1 MFSKIFIERPKL
13 AFVISIVTV
22 LVGMVC
28 IVKLPIAEYP
38 EIAPPTIVVSATY
51 PGATSQVMAE
61 TVGTI
66 IEEQVNGIEDM
77 MYFSSSSTNSGTYQL
92 TLTFESGCDSDM
104 EQVRVQ
110 NAVKRAENLLPDEV
124 LNYGVTVA
132 KRSTDIV
139 GFYMFTTNGEE
150 LSQLDLSNY
159 IRMNVKDA
167 MARIPG
173 MGSADLL
180 GGYNYS
186 MRVWLDPIKMYALGL
201 SVDNVIASI
210 RSQNVQAAAGSVGAE
225 EANNYLQF
233 KVDTQGRLSTVE
245 EFSKI
250 IVYSKDGKEVTLDE
264 IAEIELGRD
273 MNSTA
278 GFSNGEPCVALG
290 LYRQE
295 GANAV
300 KLIDDANALMKE
312 ISTRFPKGV
321 TYDLAYDP
329 TQYIRTSIKEIAITL
344 VITLVLVVAI
354 TFIFLQDWRATLIPT
369 LAIPVSLV
377 GTFLFMAILGYS
389 INVLTMFGLILVIGS
404 LVDDAIC
411 VVENTMRIIEEEHLS
426 PKEATLKSMQQI
438 TGAIIATTL
447 VTVAVYA
454 PIGFYGGVVGT
465 IYKQFAV
472 TMCVALCLSTV
483 NALTLSPALCAMVL
497 KPYDSDAHKN
507 KFIFYRWF
515 DKGLAWTKI
524 GYIFTSKFMIRRV
537 FITVLLLL
545 FALFLNF
552 AALKSLNSG
561 FLPDEDKGAV
571 LCAVELAPG
580 ASLARTNKAVKEMA
594 DKMKVIDGVEKTLV
608 VSGFSFIGG
617 QGENLGLAIADLADW
632 EERETPE
639 TSVTAIR
646 DKIMIDSAVIPS
658 AKIQAFT
665 PPAIMGLGIT
675 GGVTFAFQSK
685 ADETPKEF
693 EGQLFKL
700 LGMLNNKQIMPDV
713 AYAFS
718 SYNASS
724 PLIYLDIDRRKAEA
738 LEVPINSIF
747 AALQTKL
754 ASAYVNDFNIYGYS
768 FRVKVQVDSEDRTN
782 INNLQQLQIPNR
794 RGEMIPLN
802 TLANVSYIIGPR
814 TLDRFNQSMSATVNV
829 ILLPGATSGKVMEQI
844 KDLINENY
852 SRDYTYSWTDMSY
865 QEDKNEGQ
873 IYVLFLLSCI
883 FAYLFLVAQ
892 YESWTI
898 PIPVMLSVMFATLG
912 GLFALNICDRSFDI
926 YAQLGLLMLIGLSAK
941 SAILM
946 VEFSMQQRATG
957 VSIEEAALNGAN
969 TRYRAVLMTA
979 LSFVIGVVPLMVATG
994 AGSVSRQ
1001 IIGITTGWGMIV
1013 ATFVGIA
1020 FIPPLY
1026 YICQSVREKVNPPK
1040 DKK

>member
-1 MFSKIFIERPKL
+1 MFSRIFIERPKF

-28 IVKLPIAEYP
+28 VFNLPIAEYP
-38 EIAPPTIVVSATY
+38 EIAPPTIVVSASY

-92 TLTFESGCDSDM
+92 TLTFEPGSDSDM
-104 EQVRVQ
+104 AQVRVQ
-110 NAVKRAENLLPDEV
+110 NAVKRAENLLPAEV

-139 GFYMFTTNGEE
+139 GFYSFTTTGEE
-150 LSQLDLSNY
+150 LSQLDLANY
-159 IRMNVKDA
+159 VRMNVKDA

-173 MGSADLL
+173 MGGAELL

-201 SVDNVIASI
+201 TADSVITSI
-210 RSQNVQAAAGSVGAE
+210 RTQNVQAAAGSVGAE
-225 EANNYLQF
+225 EANDYLTF

-245 EFSKI
+245 EFGKI
-250 IVYSKDGKEVTLDE
+250 IVYSKDGKVVTLDQ
-264 IAEIELGRD
+264 ISRIELGKD
-273 MNSTA
+273 ANSTA
-278 GFSNGEPCVALG
+278 GFSDGLPCVALG

-300 KLIDDANALMKE
+300 KLIDNANVLMKE
-312 ISTRFPKGV
+312 IATRFPKGV
-321 TYDLAYDP
+321 SYELAYDP
-329 TQYIRTSIKEIAITL
+329 TDYIRTSIKEIAVTL
-344 VITLVLVVAI
+344 IITLVLVVVI
-354 TFIFLQDWRATLIPT
+354 TFVFLQNWRATLIPT

-411 VVENTMRIIEEEHLS
+411 VVENTMRIIEEEHLP
-426 PKEATLKSMQQI
+426 PKEATIKSMQQI
-438 TGAIIATTL
+438 TGAVIATTL

-465 IYKQFAV
+465 IYKQFSV

-497 KPYDSDAHKN
+497 KPYDPNFKNN
-507 KFIFYRWF
+507 KFVLYRWF

-537 FITVLLLL
+537 FVTTLLVL
-545 FALFLNF
+545 FAAFLNF
-552 AALKSLNSG
+552 AAFKSLNSG

-571 LCAVELAPG
+571 LCAVELPPG
-580 ASLARTNKAVKEMA
+580 AGLKRTNTAVSAMA
-594 DKMKVIDGVEKTLV
+594 DRMKNINGVEKTLV

-617 QGENLGLAIADLADW
+617 MGENLGLAIADLDGW
-632 EERETPE
+632 DVRNTPATE
-639 TSVTAIR
+639 VTAIR
-646 DKIMIDSAVIPS
+646 DKIMADSADIPS

-675 GGVTFAFQSK
+675 GGVTFAFQSM

-693 EGQLFKL
+693 EGQLFRL
-700 LGMLNNKQIMPDV
+700 LGMLNNKQILPEV

-724 PLIYLDIDRRKAEA
+724 PLIYLDIDRQKAEA
-738 LEVPINSIF
+738 LNVPISNIF
-747 AALQTKL
+747 GTLQTKL

-768 FRVKVQVDSEDRTN
+768 FRVKVQVDSQDRTN

-794 RGEMIPLN
+794 YGQMIPLN
-802 TLANVSYIIGPR
+802 TLAEVKYIIGPR
-814 TLDRFNQSMSATVNV
+814 TLDRFNQSTSATVNV
-829 ILLPGATSGKVMEQI
+829 ILLPGAISGDVMKKVKNLVET
-844 KDLINENY
+844 EF
-852 SRDYTYSWTDMSY
+852 SRDYKLSWTDMSY

-873 IYVLFLLSCI
+873 ILILFALSCL

-898 PIPVMLSVMFATLG
+898 PIPVMLSVMFATMG
-912 GLFALNICDRSFDI
+912 GLFALNICDRALDI

-946 VEFSMQQRATG
+946 VEFSMQQRAAG

-994 AGSVSRQ
+994 AGSVSRR

-1013 ATFVGIA
+1013 ATFIGIA

-1026 YICQSVREKVNPPK
+1026 YICQSVREKVSPH
-1040 DKK
+1040 KKAK

>member
-1 MFSKIFIERPKL
+1 MFSRIFIERPKF

-28 IVKLPIAEYP
+28 VFNLPIAEYP
-38 EIAPPTIVVSATY
+38 EIAPPTIVVSASY

-92 TLTFESGCDSDM
+92 TLTFEPGSDSDM
-104 EQVRVQ
+104 AQVRVQ
-110 NAVKRAENLLPDEV
+110 NAVKRAENLLPAEV

-139 GFYMFTTNGEE
+139 GFYSFTTTGEE
-150 LSQLDLSNY
+150 LSQLDLANY
-159 IRMNVKDA
+159 VRMNVKDA

-173 MGSADLL
+173 MGGAELL

-201 SVDNVIASI
+201 TADSVITSI
-210 RSQNVQAAAGSVGAE
+210 RTQNVQAAAGSVGAE
-225 EANNYLQF
+225 EANDYLTF

-245 EFSKI
+245 EFGKI
-250 IVYSKDGKEVTLDE
+250 IVYSKDGKVVTLDQ
-264 IAEIELGRD
+264 ISRIELGKD
-273 MNSTA
+273 ANSTA
-278 GFSNGEPCVALG
+278 GFSDGLPCVALG

-300 KLIDDANALMKE
+300 KLIDNANALMKE
-312 ISTRFPKGV
+312 IATRFPKGV
-321 TYDLAYDP
+321 SYELAYDP
-329 TQYIRTSIKEIAITL
+329 TDYIRTSIKEIAVTL
-344 VITLVLVVAI
+344 IITLVLVVVI
-354 TFIFLQDWRATLIPT
+354 TFVFLQNWRATLIPT

-411 VVENTMRIIEEEHLS
+411 VVENTMRIIEEEHLP
-426 PKEATLKSMQQI
+426 PKEATIKSMQQI
-438 TGAIIATTL
+438 TGAVIATTL

-465 IYKQFAV
+465 IYKQFSV

-497 KPYDSDAHKN
+497 KPYDPNFKN
-507 KFIFYRWF
+507 DKFALYRWF

-524 GYIFTSKFMIRRV
+524 GYICTSKFMIRRV
-537 FITVLLLL
+537 FITVLLVL
-545 FALFLNF
+545 FAAFLNF
-552 AALKSLNSG
+552 AAFKSLNSG

-571 LCAVELAPG
+571 LCAVELPPG
-580 ASLARTNKAVKEMA
+580 AGLKRTNTAVSAMA
-594 DKMKVIDGVEKTLV
+594 DRMKNINGVEKTLV

-617 QGENLGLAIADLADW
+617 MGENLGLAIADLDGW
-632 EERETPE
+632 DVRNTPA
-639 TSVTAIR
+639 TKVTAIR
-646 DKIMIDSAVIPS
+646 DKIMADSADIPS

-675 GGVTFAFQSK
+675 GGVTFAFQSM

-693 EGQLFKL
+693 EGQLFRL
-700 LGMLNNKQIMPDV
+700 LGMLNNKQILPEV

-724 PLIYLDIDRRKAEA
+724 PLIYLDIDRQKAEA
-738 LEVPINSIF
+738 LNVPISNIF
-747 AALQTKL
+747 GTLQTKL

-768 FRVKVQVDSEDRTN
+768 FRVKVQVDSQDRTN

-794 RGEMIPLN
+794 YGQMIPLN
-802 TLANVSYIIGPR
+802 TLAEVKYIIGPR
-814 TLDRFNQSMSATVNV
+814 TLDRFNQSTSATVNV
-829 ILLPGATSGKVMEQI
+829 ILLPGAISGDVMKKVKNLVET
-844 KDLINENY
+844 EF
-852 SRDYTYSWTDMSY
+852 SRDYKLSWTDMSY

-873 IYVLFLLSCI
+873 ILILFALSCL

-898 PIPVMLSVMFATLG
+898 PIPVMLSVMFATMG
-912 GLFALNICDRSFDI
+912 GLFALNICDRALDI

-946 VEFSMQQRATG
+946 VEFSMQQRAAG

-994 AGSVSRQ
+994 AGSVSRR

-1013 ATFVGIA
+1013 ATFIGIA

-1026 YICQSVREKVNPPK
+1026 YICQSVREKVSPH
-1040 DKK
+1040 KKAK

>member
-1 MFSKIFIERPKL
+1 MFSRIFIERPKF

-28 IVKLPIAEYP
+28 VFNLPIAEYP
-38 EIAPPTIVVSATY
+38 EIAPPTIVVSASY

-92 TLTFESGCDSDM
+92 TLTFEPGSDSDM
-104 EQVRVQ
+104 AQVRVQ
-110 NAVKRAENLLPDEV
+110 NAVKRAENLLPAEV

-139 GFYMFTTNGEE
+139 GFYSFTTTGEE
-150 LSQLDLSNY
+150 LSQLDLANY
-159 IRMNVKDA
+159 VRMNVKDA

-173 MGSADLL
+173 MGGAELL

-201 SVDNVIASI
+201 TADSVITSI
-210 RSQNVQAAAGSVGAE
+210 RTQNVQAAAGSVGAE
-225 EANNYLQF
+225 EANDYLTF

-245 EFSKI
+245 EFGKI
-250 IVYSKDGKEVTLDE
+250 IVYSKDGKVVTLDQ
-264 IAEIELGRD
+264 ISRIELGKD
-273 MNSTA
+273 ANSTA
-278 GFSNGEPCVALG
+278 GFSDGLPCVALG

-300 KLIDDANALMKE
+300 KLIDNANALMKE
-312 ISTRFPKGV
+312 IATRFPKGV
-321 TYDLAYDP
+321 SYELAYDP
-329 TQYIRTSIKEIAITL
+329 TDYIRTSIKEIAVTL
-344 VITLVLVVAI
+344 IITLVLVVVI
-354 TFIFLQDWRATLIPT
+354 TFVFLQNWRATLIPT

-411 VVENTMRIIEEEHLS
+411 VVENTMRIIEEEHLP
-426 PKEATLKSMQQI
+426 PKEATIKSMQQI
-438 TGAIIATTL
+438 TGAVIATTL

-465 IYKQFAV
+465 IYKQFSV

-497 KPYDSDAHKN
+497 KPYDPNFKNN
-507 KFIFYRWF
+507 KFVLYRWF

-537 FITVLLLL
+537 FITTLLVL
-545 FALFLNF
+545 FAAFLNF
-552 AALKSLNSG
+552 AAFKSLNSG

-571 LCAVELAPG
+571 LCAVELPPG
-580 ASLARTNKAVKEMA
+580 AGLKRTNTAVSAMA
-594 DKMKVIDGVEKTLV
+594 DRMKNINGVEKTLV

-617 QGENLGLAIADLADW
+617 MGENLGLAIADLDGW
-632 EERETPE
+632 DVRNTPATE
-639 TSVTAIR
+639 VTAIR
-646 DKIMIDSAVIPS
+646 DKIMADSADIPS

-675 GGVTFAFQSK
+675 GGVTFAFQSM

-693 EGQLFKL
+693 EGQLFRL
-700 LGMLNNKQIMPDV
+700 LGMLNNKQILPEV

-724 PLIYLDIDRRKAEA
+724 PLIYLDIDRQKAEA
-738 LEVPINSIF
+738 LNVPISNIF
-747 AALQTKL
+747 GTLQTKL

-768 FRVKVQVDSEDRTN
+768 FRVKVQVDSQDRTN

-794 RGEMIPLN
+794 YGQMIPLN
-802 TLANVSYIIGPR
+802 TLAEVKYIIGPR
-814 TLDRFNQSMSATVNV
+814 TLDRFNQSTSATVNV
-829 ILLPGATSGKVMEQI
+829 ILLPGAISGDVMKKVKNLVET
-844 KDLINENY
+844 EF
-852 SRDYTYSWTDMSY
+852 SRDYKLSWTDMSY

-873 IYVLFLLSCI
+873 ILILFALSCL

-898 PIPVMLSVMFATLG
+898 PIPVMLSVMFATMG
-912 GLFALNICDRSFDI
+912 GLFALNICDRALDI

-946 VEFSMQQRATG
+946 VEFSMQQRAAG

-994 AGSVSRQ
+994 AGSVSRR

-1013 ATFVGIA
+1013 ATFIGIA

-1026 YICQSVREKVNPPK
+1026 YICQSVREKVSQH
-1040 DKK
+1040 KKAK

>member
-1 MFSKIFIERPKL
+1 MFSRIFIERPKF

-28 IVKLPIAEYP
+28 VFNLPIAEYP

-92 TLTFESGCDSDM
+92 TLTFEPGCDSDM
-104 EQVRVQ
+104 AQVRVQ
-110 NAVKRAENLLPDEV
+110 NAVKRAENLLPAEV
-124 LNYGVTVA
+124 LNYGVTVY

-139 GFYMFTTNGEE
+139 GFYEFTTTGEE

-180 GGYNYS
+180 GGYSYS
-186 MRVWLDPIKMYALGL
+186 MRVWLDPIKMYSLGL
-201 SVDNVIASI
+201 SADTVIAAI

-225 EANNYLQF
+225 EANKYLTF
-233 KVDTQGRLSTVE
+233 KVDTQGRLTTPE
-245 EFSKI
+245 EFGQI
-250 IVYSKDGKEVTLDE
+250 IVYSKDGVEVTLDQ
-264 IAEIELGRD
+264 IARIELGKD
-273 MNSTA
+273 ANSTA
-278 GFSNGEPCVALG
+278 GFADGRPCVALG

-312 ISTRFPKGV
+312 ISKRFPKGV
-321 TYDLAYDP
+321 EYDLAYDP
-329 TQYIRTSIKEIAITL
+329 TNYIRTSIKEIAVTL

-354 TFIFLQDWRATLIPT
+354 TFVFLQDWRATLIPT
-369 LAIPVSLV
+369 LAIPVSLI
-377 GTFLFMAILGYS
+377 GTFLFMAMLGYS

-426 PKEATLKSMQQI
+426 PKEATIKSMQQI
-438 TGAIIATTL
+438 TGAVIATTL

-465 IYKQFAV
+465 IYKQFSV

-483 NALTLSPALCAMVL
+483 NALTLSPALCALVL
-497 KPYDSDAHKN
+497 KPYDPEFKHN
-507 KFIFYRWF
+507 KFVLYRWF

-537 FITVLLLL
+537 FISVLLIL
-545 FALFLNF
+545 FAAFLNF
-552 AALKSLNSG
+552 AAFKSLHSG

-571 LCAVELAPG
+571 LCAVELPPG
-580 ASLARTNKAVKEMA
+580 ASLGRTNTAVTAMA

-617 QGENLGLAIADLADW
+617 MGENLGLAIANLDDWDL
-632 EERETPE
+632 RTTPE
-639 TSVTAIR
+639 THVTAIR
-646 DKIMIDSAVIPS
+646 DQIMKDSASIPS
-658 AKIQAFT
+658 GKIQAFT

-675 GGVTFAFQSK
+675 GGVTFAFQSM

-693 EGQLFKL
+693 EGKLFRL

-718 SYNASS
+718 SFNASS

-738 LEVPINSIF
+738 LDVPISNIF
-747 AALQTKL
+747 GALQTKL

-768 FRVKVQVDSEDRTN
+768 FKVKVQVDSQDRTD
-782 INNLQQLQIPNR
+782 INNLQQLQIPNK

-802 TLANVSYIIGPR
+802 TLAEVKYIIGPR
-814 TLDRFNQSMSATVNV
+814 TIDRFNQSMSATVNV
-829 ILLPGATSGKVMEQI
+829 ILLPEATSGSVMKQVKNLVET
-844 KDLINENY
+844 EF
-852 SRDYTYSWTDMSY
+852 SRDYKLSWTDMSY

-873 IYVLFLLSCI
+873 ILVLFALSCI

-912 GLFALNICDRSFDI
+912 GLFALNICERPLDI

-946 VEFSMQQRATG
+946 VEFSMQERAG
-957 VSIEEAALNGAN
+957 GASIEEAALNGAN

-979 LSFVIGVVPLMVATG
+979 LSFVIGVIPLMCATG
-994 AGSVSRQ
+994 AGSVSRR

-1020 FIPPLY
+1020 FIPPLF
-1026 YICQSVREKVNPPK
+1026 YICQSVREKINPPK
-1040 DKK
+1040 KK

>member
-1 MFSKIFIERPKL
+1 MFSRIFIERPKF

-28 IVKLPIAEYP
+28 VFNLPIAEYP
-38 EIAPPTIVVSATY
+38 EIAPPTIVVSASY

-92 TLTFESGCDSDM
+92 TLTFEPGSDSDM
-104 EQVRVQ
+104 AQVRVQ
-110 NAVKRAENLLPDEV
+110 NAVKRAENLLPAEV

-139 GFYMFTTNGEE
+139 GFYSFTTTGEE
-150 LSQLDLSNY
+150 LSQLDLANY
-159 IRMNVKDA
+159 VRMNVKDA

-173 MGSADLL
+173 MGGAELL

-201 SVDNVIASI
+201 TADSVITSI
-210 RSQNVQAAAGSVGAE
+210 RTQNVQAAAGSVGAE
-225 EANNYLQF
+225 EANDYLTF

-245 EFSKI
+245 EFGKI
-250 IVYSKDGKEVTLDE
+250 IVYSKDGKVVTLDQ
-264 IAEIELGRD
+264 ISRIELGKD
-273 MNSTA
+273 ANSTA
-278 GFSNGEPCVALG
+278 GFSDGLPCVALG

-300 KLIDDANALMKE
+300 KLIDNANALMKE
-312 ISTRFPKGV
+312 IATRFPKGV
-321 TYDLAYDP
+321 SYELAYDP
-329 TQYIRTSIKEIAITL
+329 TDYIRTSIKEIAVTL
-344 VITLVLVVAI
+344 IITLVLVVVI
-354 TFIFLQDWRATLIPT
+354 TFVFLQNWRATLIPT

-411 VVENTMRIIEEEHLS
+411 VVENTMRIIEEEHLP
-426 PKEATLKSMQQI
+426 PKEATIKSMQQI
-438 TGAIIATTL
+438 TGAVIATTL

-465 IYKQFAV
+465 IYKQFSV

-497 KPYDSDAHKN
+497 KPYDPNFKN
-507 KFIFYRWF
+507 DKFALYRWF

-524 GYIFTSKFMIRRV
+524 GYICTSKFMIRRV
-537 FITVLLLL
+537 FITVLLVL
-545 FALFLNF
+545 FAAFLNF
-552 AALKSLNSG
+552 AAFKSLNSG

-571 LCAVELAPG
+571 LCAVELPPG
-580 ASLARTNKAVKEMA
+580 AGLKRTNTAVSAMA
-594 DKMKVIDGVEKTLV
+594 DRMKNINGVEKTLV

-617 QGENLGLAIADLADW
+617 MGENLGLAIADLDGW
-632 EERETPE
+632 DVRNTPATE
-639 TSVTAIR
+639 VTAIR
-646 DKIMIDSAVIPS
+646 DKIMADSADIPS

-675 GGVTFAFQSK
+675 GGVTFAFQSM

-693 EGQLFKL
+693 EGQLFRL
-700 LGMLNNKQIMPDV
+700 LGMLNNKQILPEV

-724 PLIYLDIDRRKAEA
+724 PLIYLDIDRQKAEA
-738 LEVPINSIF
+738 LNVPISNIF
-747 AALQTKL
+747 GTLQTKL

-768 FRVKVQVDSEDRTN
+768 FRVKVQVDSQDRTN

-794 RGEMIPLN
+794 YGQMIPLN
-802 TLANVSYIIGPR
+802 TLAEVKYIIGPR
-814 TLDRFNQSMSATVNV
+814 TLDRFNQSTSATVNV
-829 ILLPGATSGKVMEQI
+829 ILLPGAISGDVMKKVKNLVET
-844 KDLINENY
+844 EF
-852 SRDYTYSWTDMSY
+852 SRDYKLSWTDMSY

-873 IYVLFLLSCI
+873 ILILFALSCL

-898 PIPVMLSVMFATLG
+898 PIPVMLSVMFATMG
-912 GLFALNICDRSFDI
+912 GLFALNICDRALDI

-946 VEFSMQQRATG
+946 VEFSMQQRAAG

-994 AGSVSRQ
+994 AGSVSRR

-1013 ATFVGIA
+1013 ATFIGIA

-1026 YICQSVREKVNPPK
+1026 YICQSVREKVSPH
-1040 DKK
+1040 KKAK